1 MVRTEMW
8 RKIDSDRGRWSK
20 NAEPLQTSFEQ
31 DHFAEEPE
39 EPLARH
45 PPLTE
50 LELCVHITD
59 PSFLPQ

>member
-20 NAEPLQTSFEQ
+20 NAEPLQTSLEQ
-31 DHFAEEPE
+31 GHFAEEPE